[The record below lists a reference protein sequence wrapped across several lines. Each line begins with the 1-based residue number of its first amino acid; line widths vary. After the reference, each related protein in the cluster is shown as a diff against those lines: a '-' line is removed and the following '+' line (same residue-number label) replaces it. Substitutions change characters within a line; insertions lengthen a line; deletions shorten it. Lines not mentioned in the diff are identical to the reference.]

1 MHLTSRRRRDSR
13 ANFKKHSRARLTSLR
28 DARVSRAMTAHDDDD
43 ARPNALQDISTSVN
57 ATTAVTTQA
66 DKPCVIASDDGASA
80 HDAKDDAHGVD
91 ASEHDAKRARD
102 TEDHATAHAKK
113 SKDANIERAPAEI
126 AVELPEPLTEWKTT
140 AEHELAAL
148 HTFRRAKLLYWFH
161 VKGAINTCIISCPA
175 DPLRKKMREMRD
187 NGVYGSSMVPYLQL
201 MREIFDTC
209 GEYVD
214 DLDEEMD
221 PNDFW
226 DDESEEDDDDEDEED
241 EEEDDMDEDEEIP
254 VVSRGGGRAATTV
267 AAPPA
272 AAATARGASRSAPS
286 NEEMASLQL
295 KFREFQY
302 FFGQYFSTTRK
313 EKEGILELLDEAKK
327 ENFDDEIEVSKFLD
341 IMQRQNKIMIDDDD
355 NSVYII

>member
-1 MHLTSRRRRDSR
+1 
-13 ANFKKHSRARLTSLR
+13 
-28 DARVSRAMTAHDDDD
+28 MTAHDDDD
-43 ARPNALQDISTSVN
+43 EAQPNALQDISTSVN
-57 ATTAVTTQA
+57 ATMAVTTQA
-66 DKPCVIASDDGASA
+66 DKPRMIANDDGASA

-91 ASEHDAKRARD
+91 ASEDDAKRARD
-102 TEDHATAHAKK
+102 TEDRATAHAKK

-126 AVELPEPLTEWKTT
+126 AVELPEPLAEWKTT
-140 AEHELAAL
+140 AEHELAEL
-148 HTFRRAKLLYWFH
+148 HTFRRAKLLDWFH

-241 EEEDDMDEDEEIP
+241 EDDMDEDEDEEIP
-254 VVSRGGGRAATTV
+254 VVSRGGGRVATTV

-272 AAATARGASRSAPS
+272 ADAAARGASRSAPS

-295 KFREFQY
+295 KFREFQL
-302 FFGQYFSTTRK
+302 FLGQYFSTTRK
-313 EKEGILELLDEAKK
+313 EKEDILELLVEAKK
-327 ENFDDEIEVSKFLD
+327 ENFDDEIEVTKFLD
-341 IMQRQNKIMIDDDD
+341 IMQRQNKIMIDNDD

>member
-1 MHLTSRRRRDSR
+1 
-13 ANFKKHSRARLTSLR
+13 
-28 DARVSRAMTAHDDDD
+28 MTAHDDDD
-43 ARPNALQDISTSVN
+43 EAQPNALQDISTSVN
-57 ATTAVTTQA
+57 ATMAVTTQA
-66 DKPCVIASDDGASA
+66 DKPRMIANDDGASA

-91 ASEHDAKRARD
+91 ASEDDAKRARD
-102 TEDHATAHAKK
+102 TEDRATAHAKK

-126 AVELPEPLTEWKTT
+126 AVELPEPLAEWKTT
-140 AEHELAAL
+140 AEHELAEL
-148 HTFRRAKLLYWFH
+148 HTFRRAKLLDWFH

-226 DDESEEDDDDEDEED
+226 DDESEEDDDEEDEED
-241 EEEDDMDEDEEIP
+241 EDDMDEDEDEDEEIP
-254 VVSRGGGRAATTV
+254 VVSRGGGRVATTV

-272 AAATARGASRSAPS
+272 ADAAARGASRSAPS

-295 KFREFQY
+295 KFREFQL
-302 FFGQYFSTTRK
+302 FLGQYFSTTRK
-313 EKEGILELLDEAKK
+313 EKEDILELLVEAKK
-327 ENFDDEIEVSKFLD
+327 ENFDDEIEVIKFLD
-341 IMQRQNKIMIDDDD
+341 IMQRQNKIMIDNDD

>member
-1 MHLTSRRRRDSR
+1 
-13 ANFKKHSRARLTSLR
+13 
-28 DARVSRAMTAHDDDD
+28 
-43 ARPNALQDISTSVN
+43 
-57 ATTAVTTQA
+57 
-66 DKPCVIASDDGASA
+66 
-80 HDAKDDAHGVD
+80 
-91 ASEHDAKRARD
+91 
-102 TEDHATAHAKK
+102 
-113 SKDANIERAPAEI
+113 
-126 AVELPEPLTEWKTT
+126 
-140 AEHELAAL
+140 
-148 HTFRRAKLLYWFH
+148 
-161 VKGAINTCIISCPA
+161 
-175 DPLRKKMREMRD
+175 MREMRD

-241 EEEDDMDEDEEIP
+241 EDEDDMDEDEDEEIP
-254 VVSRGGGRAATTV
+254 VVSRGGGRVATTV

-272 AAATARGASRSAPS
+272 AAAAARGASRSAPS

-295 KFREFQY
+295 KFREFQL
-302 FFGQYFSTTRK
+302 FLGQYFSTTRK